1 MLYLKAMNPEDAAAE
16 YACLQDL
23 PGENGFTN
31 EAYGIPFACLWKKKY
46 HAGYAVHR
54 GGISYPAACRRR
66 ISFSGMEIRPWR
78 FSRCGIF

>member
-16 YACLQDL
+16 YACLAKTDL
-23 PGENGFTN
+23 QTKLTASPLN
-31 EAYGIPFACLWKKKY
+31 ALWKKKY

-66 ISFSGMEIRPWR
+66 TSFSGMEIRPWR
-78 FSRCGIF
+78 FSRFGIF